1 MIKLSELQP
10 GDIIMAEFEGQQKE
24 GVVKELN
31 HDDKEICVETDIQD
45 FWFTPEHLFPIPVND
60 DQLQK
65 LGFKKVL
72 NTDGTV
78 KYMKDSFRIMLPKA
92 NDFAHIEMWWR
103 EDRRHWHE
111 PMYVHEL
118 QNHYYQMTK
127 VELNPA

>member
-1 MIKLSELQP
+1 MIKLSDLQP
-10 GDIIMAEFEGQQKE
+10 GDIIMAEFEGQQRE
-24 GVVKELN
+24 GVVKEVS
-31 HDDKEICVETDIQD
+31 HGDKKISVETEIQD
-45 FWFTPEHLFPIPVND
+45 FWFDPEHLFPIPVTD

-72 NTDGTV
+72 NQDGTV
-78 KYMKDSFRIMLPKA
+78 KYMKDSFRIMLPKPG
-92 NDFAHIEMWWR
+92 DFDHVEMWWR

-118 QNHYYQMTK
+118 QNHYYEMTK